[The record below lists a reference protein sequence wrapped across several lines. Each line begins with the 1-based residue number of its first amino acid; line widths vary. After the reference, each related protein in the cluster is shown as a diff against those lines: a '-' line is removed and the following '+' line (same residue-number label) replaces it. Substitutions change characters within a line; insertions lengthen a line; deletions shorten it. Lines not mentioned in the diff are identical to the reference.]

1 MENVV
6 KKEGPPAKRQRDN
19 SRCSTDQWIV
29 MIDFLCVHKSLSRAT
44 SDLSPETRQRL
55 WSELTSLL
63 NAMGPTSKTSED
75 WHRYWQSRVAAARHR
90 AEELAA
96 AERKRSAD
104 GAHAASPIRL
114 SEDDAR
120 VLSIVGDELALEVR
134 RGHVVQ
140 KRLESP
146 SPASAAASPPPSRPV
161 SKSPPAG
168 CAKCSASRRRS
179 CKCAHTSQSTVT
191 RGAEQGTSQ
200 VSTSASKELAA
211 RPQISSASLPDNANA
226 SAEHK
231 GPDPAAPAT
240 FRYQVLKHLEE
251 VEASTSRQLA
261 TAERQARAVQELEAT
276 LQQILHLLEAGSH
289 QPPPEGKKQ

>member
-146 SPASAAASPPPSRPV
+146 SPASAAASPPNKEPPKCRLQQARNSPHGHRSRARLYRTTQMLRLSTRGQIRLRQPLF
-161 SKSPPAG
+161 AI
-168 CAKCSASRRRS
+168 KCSSTSKRWKPAPLASWLLPSARPEPCKSWKRRYSRS
-179 CKCAHTSQSTVT
+179 CIFSKRAATSHHQ
-191 RGAEQGTSQ
+191 R
-200 VSTSASKELAA
+200 A
-211 RPQISSASLPDNANA
+211 RSSD
-226 SAEHK
+226 
-231 GPDPAAPAT
+231 
-240 FRYQVLKHLEE
+240 Q
-251 VEASTSRQLA
+251 
-261 TAERQARAVQELEAT
+261 TAFAYFDLYLIICIRNIVKVQEAL
-276 LQQILHLLEAGSH
+276 
-289 QPPPEGKKQ
+289 P